1 MSYGCNIGSMTSG
14 ICSSSLHGYI
24 WMIFCTLGV
33 FVSIFLCTI
42 MGIEDEKP
50 KETKEPNDEKKEAF
64 ILNRLVREGHNGTI
78 SKLVAGVYE
87 YRISLRDPKEII
99 PWIRSFG
106 ERAQVISSGDFEIEK
121 TIEEDWEKAVN
132 KYEALSRI

>member
-1 MSYGCNIGSMTSG
+1 MPI
-14 ICSSSLHGYI
+14 
-24 WMIFCTLGV
+24 
-33 FVSIFLCTI
+33 
-42 MGIEDEKP
+42 
-50 KETKEPNDEKKEAF
+50 KKEGLPLPVPLCCYHLF
-64 ILNRLVREGHNGTI
+64 I
-78 SKLVAGVYE
+78 SKLKAGVYE